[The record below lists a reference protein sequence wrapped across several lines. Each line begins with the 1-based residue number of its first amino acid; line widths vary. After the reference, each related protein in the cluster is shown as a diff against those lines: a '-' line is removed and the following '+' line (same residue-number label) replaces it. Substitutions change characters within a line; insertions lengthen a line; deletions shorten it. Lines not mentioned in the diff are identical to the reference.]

1 MLEPAQQE
9 TIAGELE
16 RAVERLAR
24 VTAEARRE
32 ATLLWA
38 AVTGA
43 SPGEVWLRRDRAA
56 PPEVARFRDAVAR
69 RASGVPFAYAVGRV
83 SFRRLELR
91 LDPRALIPRPETE
104 GLVDLVLDWAREAGK
119 RERGTL
125 KDSLAVG
132 GKGGVVADIGTGCG
146 CIALSL
152 ALEGNFD
159 RVIAVERCSEAAA
172 LACENVALV
181 RPPVPVE
188 VRVGDLLAP
197 LAGEHCRAV
206 VANPPYLTDQE
217 YAAVDASVRLFEPRA
232 ALVSGPDGLDAT
244 RALLVG
250 AQRALEPGGLLALE
264 IDERRADAVRALAL
278 ASGWT
283 RVLVHED
290 LFGRPRYA
298 LACAA
303 EAA

>member
-119 RERGTL
+119 REGGTL

-152 ALEGNFD
+152 ALEGTFD

-197 LAGEHCRAV
+197 LAGERCGAV

-250 AQRALEPGGLLALE
+250 AQRVLEPGGLLALE
-264 IDERRADAVRALAL
+264 IDERRADAVRALAR

-283 RVLVHED
+283 RVVVRED